1 MGAQLRVYRRRIRST
16 KSMAKITRA
25 MELIASTR
33 VSRAQ
38 QRMQAAGPYTR
49 ELMRAVSAV
58 ASHTS
63 EHPLLKESEN
73 PIRAA
78 VLVVT
83 SDKGLA
89 GAYTAN
95 AIKEAES
102 LTALLEEEGKEVRT
116 YMVGKK
122 GVDYFEFR
130 NRPLVQSWTGIT
142 ERPSYAD
149 AMEIS
154 AALQPSFLKDAHEDP
169 EGVDEIHIVS
179 TEFVSML
186 TQRAAA
192 HRALPMEVEEV
203 DEEELNEHQGG
214 PLPLYEFEPPSPEG
228 VLEQVLPRYVTNRIF
243 FALLESAASQW
254 ASRRAAMKAATD
266 NAEELINTLTRQA
279 NQARQAEITSEIS
292 EIVGGADA
300 LAAASAGRE

>member
-33 VSRAQ
+33 VTRAQ
-38 QRMQAAGPYTR
+38 HQMRAAGPYTR

-58 ASHTS
+58 AQHTS
-63 EHPLLKESEN
+63 EHALLRESET

-102 LTALLEEEGKEVRT
+102 LTALLQEEGKEVLT
-116 YMVGKK
+116 YMVGRK
-122 GVDYFEFR
+122 GADYFEFR
-130 NRPLVQSWTGIT
+130 KRPMVRKWTGIT

-149 AMEIS
+149 AMDIS
-154 AALQPSFLKDAHEDP
+154 EVLQEAFLADAREDSSA
-169 EGVDEIHIVS
+169 VDEIHIVS

-186 TQRAAA
+186 TQRASSR
-192 HRALPMEVEEV
+192 RALPMEVEEV
-203 DEEELNEHQGG
+203 GEEELAEHHAGAM
-214 PLPLYEFEPPSPEG
+214 PLYEFEPPSPEG
-228 VLEQVLPRYVTNRIF
+228 VLNQVLPQYVTNRIY

-300 LAAASAGRE
+300 LAGASSGRE